1 MPAVNSNAQA
11 DDAPGEVPP
20 LPSPGA
26 TADRVNRI
34 QRIQRIVDIV
44 EMLNGTEDQKTVIE
58 DERKNLTAFVAEGL
72 DAALTAKVKAILK

>member
-1 MPAVNSNAQA
+1 MPAVNSNAKA

-34 QRIQRIVDIV
+34 QRIVDIV
-44 EMLNGTEDQKTVIE
+44 EMLSGTPDQETVIE
-58 DERKNLTAFVAEGL
+58 DERKNLTAFIAEGL
-72 DAALTAKVKAILK
+72 DASLTAKVKAILK